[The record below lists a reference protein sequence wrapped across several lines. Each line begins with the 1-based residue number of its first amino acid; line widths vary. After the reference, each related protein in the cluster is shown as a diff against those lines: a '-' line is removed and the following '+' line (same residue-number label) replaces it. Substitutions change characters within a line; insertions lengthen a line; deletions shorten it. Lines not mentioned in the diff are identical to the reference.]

1 MSTEESYEEKCWR
14 THTFFSECD
23 CEQCE
28 HKYDCSG
35 YEGDEENE

>member
-1 MSTEESYEEKCWR
+1 MTPEEKCWQE
-14 THTFFSECD
+14 HVYYMDCD

-35 YEGDEENE
+35 YEGREDDEQPRN